1 MIQSYIRIIFYTNI
15 MTMKESKNHFIV
27 IELPEYSILDLI
39 QICSHNRHILH
50 GFNKSPRTELIKL
63 IMQKLKK
70 SCITMIPPYGYNGK
84 KMP

>member
-1 MIQSYIRIIFYTNI
+1 

-50 GFNKSPRTELIKL
+50 GFNKSPRTELIR
-63 IMQKLKK
+63 
-70 SCITMIPPYGYNGK
+70 
-84 KMP
+84 